1 MKILSGFGINFWNFY
16 EQKVL
21 EVIPTLFSPLKIN
34 QNQELFIRADYG
46 FEEEPFIKYCKNYK
60 CSIFSNSLIQPQYLQ
75 KLAANI
81 NNLFIFVKK
90 DADTIPESYFK
101 TLKKLNINVILLVKN
116 KKHLNYFKNIYFDV
130 EVRPYLNSEK
140 YKEFNTK
147 NKILS
152 AKRLVA
158 NNKEYLSPAH
168 WKKNLDNSNVVI
180 DTDDFF
186 AEIEHFYIYEQN

>member
-1 MKILSGFGINFWNFY
+1 
-16 EQKVL
+16 
-21 EVIPTLFSPLKIN
+21 
-34 QNQELFIRADYG
+34 
-46 FEEEPFIKYCKNYK
+46 
-60 CSIFSNSLIQPQYLQ
+60 